1 MKHETS
7 HMKCHICNV
16 ESTFAQT
23 TCIVHVKETEF
34 CPFKMLM
41 KCPSNINMDVKWT
54 YVIWHSCWCQMDS
67 CDVHLT
73 FTWTLNGLVYV
84 HLTSILILNGL
95 AWFSL
100 DMHMRCQMD
109 KWLGDGW
116 EFWHVIRT
124 CSRHGLEHDNN
135 NVLMTWLGLWKKHN
149 SNTHQLVIILS
160 FSSNKS

>member
-54 YVIWHSCWCQMDS
+54 YVI
-67 CDVHLT
+67 
-73 FTWTLNGLVYV
+73 
-84 HLTSILILNGL
+84 
-95 AWFSL
+95 
-100 DMHMRCQMD
+100 
-109 KWLGDGW
+109 
-116 EFWHVIRT
+116 
-124 CSRHGLEHDNN
+124 
-135 NVLMTWLGLWKKHN
+135 
-149 SNTHQLVIILS
+149 
-160 FSSNKS
+160 